1 MELSMG
7 YELLHTQ
14 KVISVSHRFA
24 ENAGKMGSKEYALL
38 MHLRKDYP
46 DYAVR
51 PRKNKEAKSHQTYGR
66 LSYEKM
72 ANWIAEWD
80 GAQSPKLAELT
91 QVISKAKTCPGA
103 YGIVKKWFLDNYKDR
118 YNKHLI
124 PENLTQAASEPE
136 TADATSEDE

>member
-51 PRKNKEAKSHQTYGR
+51 PRKNKEAKSHQIYGR

-103 YGIVKKWFLDNYKDR
+103 YGIVKK
-118 YNKHLI
+118 
-124 PENLTQAASEPE
+124 
-136 TADATSEDE
+136 